1 MQSGM
6 IRTFTLT
13 RKKYSTI
20 FSGITDTWYRMDCM
34 AIPEIYEDLFIIG
47 ISVFAIDK
55 RVSRRLFP
63 DCWTRELSVSIPVL
77 QMSKWH
83 GTEEYWN
90 QTLGLYMFILWRFR
104 FLLWSNKI
112 VGGRKIALLSRS

>member
-1 MQSGM
+1 MRVWIDKENEMHPNAEWNDSY
-6 IRTFTLT
+6 IFTLT

-90 QTLGLYMFILWRFR
+90 QTL
-104 FLLWSNKI
+104 
-112 VGGRKIALLSRS
+112 

>member
-1 MQSGM
+1 MRVWIDKENEMHPNAEWNDSYV
-6 IRTFTLT
+6 FTLT

-77 QMSKWH
+77 QS
-83 GTEEYWN
+83 YIR
-90 QTLGLYMFILWRFR
+90 QQADIFLYHSYCDKDYGANYAGF
-104 FLLWSNKI
+104 
-112 VGGRKIALLSRS
+112 